1 MVYGY
6 SFHVLFE
13 LIEAVHRVHRF
24 SAVLLSMPQQK
35 LDKLCREYKILR
47 PRLTAIG
54 RDVSPASPVA

>member
-1 MVYGY
+1 M
-6 SFHVLFE
+6 SLFE
-13 LIEAVHRVHRF
+13 LIEALHRVHRF

-35 LDKLCREYKILR
+35 LDKLCREYKMLR